1 MKKFTFL
8 GAALLAGFSMSAQ
21 TFVSTTPANKNA
33 VVEEYTGIRCVFCPD
48 GHKRG
53 NALAAANPG
62 RVVLINIHTGSYAV
76 SQNGSIDFT
85 TTEGDAIAT
94 HPNVKLTGYP
104 AGSVNRVIGGSP
116 SNGGTASSRGQ
127 WATDAATI
135 MGQSSP
141 VNADVQASY
150 DINTNEV
157 TAVVEVYYTG
167 TQTVTSN
174 MLSVAILE
182 NKVIGPQ
189 TGGATYYPEQMNP
202 DGTYNHNHMLRA
214 MLTPAFGE
222 PINTITSGSFFT
234 KTYTWT
240 VPANLKG
247 VPVKFQDL
255 KVAVFVAEDQQTI
268 LTGAETKVELPASIV
283 SDLSATDMSTKPTS
297 MCSHSYTPSL
307 EIENMENNTV
317 TSFDMSYTVNG
328 GTPVVQSYSGSLAK
342 GAKTTITWPMVN
354 LPAGSVNS
362 IAFSGPSNINGGSL
376 IDVDGSNNSIASSQ
390 FIAVGQKAITAGLS
404 EDFENVADIDNLPT
418 NWFKFLEPGSSDA
431 LESRV
436 YVNNTV
442 GSNTSARG
450 KAIWYSTSWGT
461 AGDKVSVMIGE
472 VDGDKVKDAAI
483 KFSYASAMLNAN
495 SNDGLS
501 IMVSKDCGNTWAS
514 LWSKSGNDL
523 SPFGTDNSA
532 ILVPSA
538 ESNWNDATVPLQVEG
553 DLLVKVVVTAGG
565 GNSMWLD
572 DIQIYSATSVNN
584 IASVSNIKT
593 YPNPVNNNLSID
605 INADNASD
613 MDIRVLD
620 ITGKV
625 VIDLGSN
632 RIETGMNT
640 ISVNTSSLETGVY
653 NVHISSNE
661 GSEVKRIIVE

>member
-53 NALAAANPG
+53 NALATANPG
-62 RVVLINIHTGSYAV
+62 RVVLINIHTGGYAT

-127 WATDAATI
+127 WATDAGTI
-135 MGQSSP
+135 MSQASP
-141 VNADVQASY
+141 VNVGVQASY
-150 DINTNEV
+150 DQAKNEV

-182 NKVIGPQ
+182 SKVIGPQ
-189 TGGATYYPEQMNP
+189 TGGATYYPEQMNS

-240 VPANLKG
+240 VPANLKS
-247 VPVKFQDL
+247 VPVKFWDL
-255 KVAVFVAEDQQTI
+255 KVAAFVAEDQQTI
-268 LTGAETKVELPASIV
+268 LTGVEAEVELPASIV
-283 SDLSATDMSTKPTS
+283 SDLSATDKSVKPTS
-297 MCSHSYTPSL
+297 MCSHTFTPSV
-307 EIENMENNTV
+307 EVENMENNAV

-342 GAKTTITWPMVN
+342 GAKTTINWPVVN
-354 LPAGSVNS
+354 LPAGSVNNIS
-362 IAFSGPSNINGGSL
+362 FSGPTNINGGNL
-376 IDVDGSNNSIASSQ
+376 IDIDGSNNAIAGSQ
-390 FIAVGQKAITAGLS
+390 FIAVAQKAVTAGLTQ
-404 EDFENVADIDNLPT
+404 DFENVANINSLPI
-418 NWFKFLEPGSSDA
+418 NWFWFLEPGSSSNM
-431 LESRV
+431 ESRV
-436 YVNNTV
+436 AVSNTV
-442 GSNTSARG
+442 GSSSSARG
-450 KAIWYSTSWGT
+450 KAVWYSTSWGT
-461 AGDKVSVMIGE
+461 AGDKVAIMLGE
-472 VDGDKVKDAAI
+472 IDGDAVKDATI
-483 KFSYASAMLNAN
+483 KFSYASAKLNAN

-501 IMVSKDCGNTWAS
+501 LMVSNDCGNTWAS
-514 LWSKSGNDL
+514 LWSKSGDDL
-523 SPFGTDNSA
+523 NPFGTDNQT
-532 ILVPSA
+532 ILVPSQ
-538 ESNWNDATVPLQVEG
+538 ESNWNDAQASLQVTG
-553 DLLVKVVVTAGG
+553 DLLVKLVVTSNG

-593 YPNPVNNNLSID
+593 YPNPVRDNLSID

-613 MDIRVLD
+613 MNIRVLD

-625 VIDLGSN
+625 VVDLGSN

-640 ISVNTSSLETGVY
+640 ISVNTASLESGVY